1 MVARVDCYDP
11 VYPPHKPLYMVC
23 MYIFIQALTGLYSK
37 PFLPL
42 GPLSIYLLPTPVL
55 TLLFIGPF
63 REMPPLAVFFIVYM
77 NRMLPMH
84 LFYHAFQKDQPM
96 CLCSSCYE
104 NDGFHSS
111 SCSYL

>member
-11 VYPPHKPLYMVC
+11 VYPPHKPLYNVYG
-23 MYIFIQALTGLYSK
+23 MYIFIQVLTGLYSK

-63 REMPPLAVFFIVYM
+63 RETPPPAAFFIVY
-77 NRMLPMH
+77 
-84 LFYHAFQKDQPM
+84 
-96 CLCSSCYE
+96 CI
-104 NDGFHSS
+104 
-111 SCSYL
+111 